1 MNIKP
6 DYPRSESLNSK
17 ENKINDNDKIFKAE
31 IQIDFKNN
39 TVNIIDK
46 TDKEE

>member
-1 MNIKP
+1 MDIKP
-6 DYPRSESLNSK
+6 DYLRSKPLNPK
-17 ENKINDNDKIFKAE
+17 EKKINTNDKIFKAE